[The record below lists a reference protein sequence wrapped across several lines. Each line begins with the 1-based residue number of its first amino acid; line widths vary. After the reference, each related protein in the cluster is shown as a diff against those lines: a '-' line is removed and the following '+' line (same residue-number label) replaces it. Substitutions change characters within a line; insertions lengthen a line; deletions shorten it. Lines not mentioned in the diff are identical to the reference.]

1 VIRGRAEAPK
11 RLALSGATWRVE
23 GDAPEPDGVVRARS
37 AMRVLWT
44 GGLVG
49 AGYVLLGLQASSL
62 MLFPDA
68 QIANKARVQFE
79 ESVEIRGPRGSL
91 VDRNGIPMAES
102 VTMYAL
108 HADPSRLDAAG
119 AEALAHELAAH
130 LSLDAAA
137 LTERLRRSDRRDV
150 LIARDLEPGQ
160 AFALASVRS
169 RGILWAAEE
178 EQRYYPGR
186 TDAAQL
192 LGVVGRDG
200 VGQAGLERLLDRD
213 LRGDVVK
220 YVQFRDRK
228 GRRITTNVPVA
239 DRGHDVTLTI
249 DRRIQRLAEEALDE
263 AMIRTRAEAAHVT
276 VLDVRT
282 GEILALASQPSANP
296 NHTAALD
303 LANLKN
309 RAAMDAYEPGSVFKP
324 FIAAAALDGGFV
336 TPDTIVDC
344 EGGAWAVGRN
354 VIHDDHPKG
363 AITVAE
369 VIKYSSNI
377 GAAKLAFTMG
387 AEATLKALTDFGFG
401 RSTELDLPGETPG
414 VLRRAKGIKPIELAT
429 TAYGHGV
436 SVTNVQLAVA
446 MATLGNGGVRM
457 EPMLVRQVRDARGEI
472 LSQREPKADRRVVS
486 AETARAI
493 VSMMIGV
500 TEQGGTGT
508 RARVDGYTVAGKTGT
523 AWKHEGGQYSATERI
538 GSFVG
543 IVPAE
548 APVLAISV
556 AIDSPQ
562 EGSKYGGI
570 VAAPVF
576 SSIASGAL
584 RILGVPATPDPNEIT
599 GEPTLA
605 AIPTAPPELVVVE
618 PGLYRAPD
626 LSGLSY
632 RDALA
637 TLEGA
642 GLAVNVR
649 GSGRVAAQ
657 LPLPGDPLPSGHSI
671 DVVLQ

>member
-1 VIRGRAEAPK
+1 VIRGRAETPK

-23 GDAPEPDGVVRARS
+23 GDAPESDGVVRARS

-49 AGYVLLGLQASSL
+49 AGYVMLGLQASSL

-68 QIANKARVQFE
+68 QLANKARVQFE

-91 VDRNGIPMAES
+91 RDRNGIPMAES

-119 AEALAHELAAH
+119 AEALAHELATH
-130 LSLDAAA
+130 LALDARA
-137 LTERLRRSDRRDV
+137 LTERLLRSDRRDV

-160 AFALASVRS
+160 AFGLASLRT
-169 RGILWAAEE
+169 RGVLWAAEE
-178 EQRYYPGR
+178 EQRFYPGR
-186 TDAAQL
+186 MDASQL

-200 VGQAGLERLLDRD
+200 VGQAGLERLLDRE

-220 YVQFRDRK
+220 FVQFRDRK
-228 GRRITTNVPVA
+228 GRRITTNVPIA
-239 DRGHDVTLTI
+239 DPGNDVILTI
-249 DRRIQRLAEEALDE
+249 DRRIQRLAEDALDE
-263 AMIRTRAEAAHVT
+263 AMLLTKAEAAHVT

-282 GEILALASQPSANP
+282 GEILALASRPTANP
-296 NHTAALD
+296 NDTAALD
-303 LANLKN
+303 LGNLKN

-324 FIAAAALDGGFV
+324 FIAAAAIDGKYV

-344 EGGAWAVGRN
+344 EGGAWAVGKN
-354 VIHDDHPKG
+354 VIHDDHPKDD
-363 AITVAE
+363 ITVAE

-377 GAAKLAFTMG
+377 GAAKLAFLMG
-387 AEATLKALTDFGFG
+387 AEATLHTLGDFGFG

-457 EPMLVRQVRDARGEI
+457 EPMLVREVRDARGDV
-472 LSQREPKADRRVVS
+472 LSRHEPKIDRRVVS
-486 AETARAI
+486 EETARAI
-493 VSMMIGV
+493 VAMMIGV

-523 AWKHEGGQYSATERI
+523 AWKHEGGHYSATDRI

-548 APVLAISV
+548 DPVLAISV
-556 AIDSPQ
+556 AVDSPH

-576 SSIASGAL
+576 SSIATGAL
-584 RILGVPATPDPNEIT
+584 RILGVPPTAPVKAVA
-599 GEPTLA
+599 EPVPA
-605 AIPTAPPELVVVE
+605 PIPVAPPELVVVE
-618 PGLYRAPD
+618 PGLYRTPD

-632 RDALA
+632 RDALS

-642 GLAVNVR
+642 GLALHVR
-649 GSGRVAAQ
+649 GSGRVRSQ
-657 LPLPGDPLPSGHSI
+657 LPAPGDPLPSGHSI

>member
-1 VIRGRAEAPK
+1 
-11 RLALSGATWRVE
+11 
-23 GDAPEPDGVVRARS
+23 
-37 AMRVLWT
+37 M
-44 GGLVG
+44 
-49 AGYVLLGLQASSL
+49 
-62 MLFPDA
+62 
-68 QIANKARVQFE
+68 
-79 ESVEIRGPRGSL
+79 
-91 VDRNGIPMAES
+91 
-102 VTMYAL
+102 
-108 HADPSRLDAAG
+108 
-119 AEALAHELAAH
+119 
-130 LSLDAAA
+130 
-137 LTERLRRSDRRDV
+137 
-150 LIARDLEPGQ
+150 LIARDLEPAQ
-160 AFALASVRS
+160 AFELAAVRA

-178 EQRYYPGR
+178 EQRFYPGR
-186 TDAAQL
+186 ADASQL

-200 VGQAGLERLLDRD
+200 VGQAGIERLLDRD

-228 GRRITTNVPVA
+228 GRRITTEVPVA
-239 DRGHDVTLTI
+239 NPGNDVTLTI
-249 DRRIQRLAEEALDE
+249 DRRIQRLAEQALDD
-263 AMIRTRAEAAHVT
+263 AMQKTLADAAHVT

-282 GEILALASQPSANP
+282 GEILALASRPTANP
-296 NHTAALD
+296 NDTAGLD

-324 FIAAAALDGGFV
+324 FVAAAALDGAYV
-336 TPDTIVDC
+336 TPETIVDC
-344 EGGAWAVGRN
+344 EGGAWAVGKN
-354 VIHDDHPKG
+354 VIHDDHPEG

-369 VIKYSSNI
+369 VIKFSSNI

-387 AEATLKALTDFGFG
+387 PETTLKSLTDFGFG
-401 RSTELDLPGETPG
+401 RPTELGLPGETAG

-436 SVTNVQLAVA
+436 SVTNIQLAVA

-457 EPMLVRQVRDARGEI
+457 EPMLVREVRDPRGEI
-472 LSQREPKADRRVVS
+472 LSRREPKVDRRVVGE
-486 AETARAI
+486 ATARA
-493 VSMMIGV
+493 VVAMMIGV

-523 AWKHEGGQYSATERI
+523 AWKHEDGHYSATERI

-543 IVPAE
+543 LVPAE
-548 APVLAISV
+548 DPVLAISV
-556 AIDSPQ
+556 AVDSPH

-576 SSIASGAL
+576 SAIASGAL
-584 RILGVPATPDPNEIT
+584 RILGVPPTPDPDAVRQDAL
-599 GEPTLA
+599 LA
-605 AIPTAPPELVVVE
+605 AAEPATIPTAPPELVVVE
-618 PGLYRAPD
+618 PGLFRTPD

-632 RDALA
+632 RDALS

-657 LPLPGDPLPSGHSI
+657 SPLPGDPLPSGHSI